1 MNIFGIVALVAIVLF
16 VGWRIFLRTQGVW
29 IDVPSDPHEFVKP
42 ELAPLV
48 DWLAEQAE
56 SQIGRNLEIS
66 TDPFALG
73 RIAELAE
80 RALAGQ
86 RDAESIEI
94 SIPELIGDAEGM
106 HGFRVTLDRE
116 QVEYFRIRSTEA

>member
-1 MNIFGIVALVAIVLF
+1 MNIFVILALVVIVLF
-16 VGWRIFLRTQGVW
+16 VGWRIFMRTQGVW
-29 IDVPSDPHEFVKP
+29 IDAPSDPHEYVKP

-48 DWLAEQAE
+48 DWLAKQAE
-56 SQIGRNLEIS
+56 SQIGRGHEIAG
-66 TDPFALG
+66 DPFALG
-73 RIAELAE
+73 TIAEVTE

-94 SIPELIGDAEGM
+94 SIPELIGDAERM

-116 QVEYFRIRSTEA
+116 QLKQYGSGGS